1 MANPTKL
8 VEIAFA
14 TTPDDPSPTW
24 VDVTQWVQTDPGIS
38 STRGRGD
45 ERSQI
50 SASTCTLRLDNAD
63 GRFTPE
69 KTSSPYYP
77 NVKKGRRIRVSVV
90 HNAVT
95 YRRFTGYIDEW
106 IVDWPSAKTNQAFV
120 SVTASSRLARLGR
133 GANLRDIIGEEILY
147 DSPRV
152 YYPFGDPEGTTLAGN
167 VSDTPRTP
175 MSARLHGATGSGG
188 IFFGTATGP
197 PTDGMTA
204 ALFDSLDVSNGFYMS
219 AEYFDDPVVTSADT
233 VIALECFFLVSDL
246 FTQQELVELHAV
258 SSYETSL
265 MYVSGM
271 NQKLTAE
278 GTDLNGLNGY
288 LISSVGALNANQTY
302 HAMVTESISGGTLT
316 AKLYL
321 NGVLQDTGTASRS
334 SYHDRFRLTAGG
346 KFNTTGLF
354 DGVMSHVAVYAG
366 TTLPSA
372 ARIAIHSLAGST
384 GFSGESSDLRIQRF
398 ARYAGVPTAELST
411 ETGMTTAVLNQVT
424 NDRTALDLMNDVT
437 TTENGVL
444 FDARDGTLT
453 FHARSHRYNAASAL
467 TLGTKEIQS
476 SLEPKLDDEGLVNDV
491 AVSRAGSPVVRAVDT
506 ASITDYGTYQETLD
520 LLTVSDNEAVDAA
533 NWKILRGATPLVRVP
548 NATVDLRRSTTAQA
562 TAILAREIGD
572 RITLS
577 SLPSQAP
584 ATSMDFFIEGY
595 TEQITDTSYRLTFNL
610 SPADP
615 NTVWQLDSSTY
626 SVLGTTTRLGM

>member
-1 MANPTKL
+1 MATPVTK

-24 VDVTQWVQTDPGIS
+24 VDVTQWVRITGPGIS
-38 STRGRGD
+38 ITRGRQD
-45 ERSQI
+45 EHSQI
-50 SASTCTLRLDNAD
+50 SPSTCTLQLKNAD

-69 KTSSPYYP
+69 KSSSPYYP
-77 NVKKGRRIRVSVV
+77 NVKKGRRLRVSET

-106 IVDWPSAKTNQAFV
+106 VVSWPSAKTNMSFV
-120 SVTASSRLARLGR
+120 DVTASSRLARLGR

-147 DSPRV
+147 DAPRV

-175 MSARLHGATGSGG
+175 MSARLYGATGSGG

-197 PTDGMTA
+197 PTDDMTA
-204 ALFDSLDVSNGFYMS
+204 ALFDSSAAGGFYMS

-233 VIALECFFLVSDL
+233 VIALECFFLVSAL

-258 SSYETSL
+258 SSYESSQ

-278 GTDLNGLNGY
+278 GFDLNGLNNY
-288 LISSVGALNANQTY
+288 LLSSVGALNANQTY

-321 NGVLQDTGTASRS
+321 DGVLQDTMAVSRS
-334 SYHDRFRLTAGG
+334 AYHDRFRLTAGG
-346 KFNTTGLF
+346 KFNTTGLL

-372 ARIAIHSLAGST
+372 ARIAIHSLAGTT
-384 GFSGESSDLRIQRF
+384 GFSGESSDLRIQRL
-398 ARYAGVPTAELST
+398 ARFAGVPTAELST

-424 NDRTALDLMNDVT
+424 NDRTALDLMNDIT

-453 FHARSHRYNAASAL
+453 FHARSHRYNAASVL

-506 ASITDYGTYQETLD
+506 SSITEYGIYQETLD
-520 LLTVSDNEAVDAA
+520 LLMVSDNEAVDAA
-533 NWKILRGATPLVRVP
+533 NWKILRGATPLVRIP

-584 ATSMDFFIEGY
+584 ATSLDSFVEGY
-595 TEQITDTSYRLTFNL
+595 TEQITDLRYQITFNL
-610 SPADP
+610 SQVGP
-615 NTVWQLDSSTY
+615 TVWQLDSATY
-626 SVLGTTTRLGM
+626 SVLGTTTTLGY